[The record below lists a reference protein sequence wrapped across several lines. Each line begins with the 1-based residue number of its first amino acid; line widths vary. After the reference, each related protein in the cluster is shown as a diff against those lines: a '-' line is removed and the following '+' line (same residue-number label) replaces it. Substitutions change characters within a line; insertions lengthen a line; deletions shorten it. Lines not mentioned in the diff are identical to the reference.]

1 VLLVF
6 EIGQRCCSARVGLLS
21 AAIYAVYPTAL
32 LFTVDLTS
40 EALGNLWFLAFLATA
55 LRFAV
60 RPTWGMSALAGLFLG
75 AELLTRAACVLMLPL
90 FVVWAIWQFRGRW
103 LVLVQAA
110 AIPVL
115 AVACLVPWTIRNYAV
130 FHHFIPLSTMGG
142 SVLLQGNNDAVVTDP
157 ALFGYNVWDTTIPEY
172 RESLQSAGDEYE
184 RDQRAKA
191 FAVQWLKDHPD
202 KWLFLARHKL
212 WRSMTPFLQP
222 SSPRLYRL
230 AMLLSWGPVLV
241 LSALALVPTL
251 VRFLRERHPGW
262 LIHLAIVHWML
273 GTVIF
278 FGYARY
284 RQPVE
289 PLCIMLAVQAVVLI
303 AVRVAASGPV
313 ESPAKAAKAVA
324 GELV

>member
-1 VLLVF
+1 
-6 EIGQRCCSARVGLLS
+6 
-21 AAIYAVYPTAL
+21 
-32 LFTVDLTS
+32 
-40 EALGNLWFLAFLATA
+40 
-55 LRFAV
+55 
-60 RPTWGMSALAGLFLG
+60 
-75 AELLTRAACVLMLPL
+75 
-90 FVVWAIWQFRGRW
+90 
-103 LVLVQAA
+103 
-110 AIPVL
+110 
-115 AVACLVPWTIRNYAV
+115 
-130 FHHFIPLSTMGG
+130 
-142 SVLLQGNNDAVVTDP
+142 
-157 ALFGYNVWDTTIPEY
+157 
-172 RESLQSAGDEYE
+172 
-184 RDQRAKA
+184 
-191 FAVQWLKDHPD
+191 
-202 KWLFLARHKL
+202 
-212 WRSMTPFLQP
+212 MTPFLQP